1 MVEES
6 LLNEQKLPNKV
17 AHKEMHLVNFTT
29 HCCEESIRV
38 ENLLQENRTLP
49 IWPCQFVKI
58 NQIGLKQI
66 MMMRSSFKMS
76 FMAYYVVV
84 MINAI

>member
-58 NQIGLKQI
+58 NQ
-66 MMMRSSFKMS
+66 MRSNFKVS
-76 FMAYYVVV
+76 FMAYVLCSSHD
-84 MINAI
+84 